1 MNIFY
6 EGRFVKGEFE
16 TGEGKFTEV
25 RILGEEDPKDKD
37 YVIPGYLDIHT
48 HGRSGEDFSFVDDEK
63 LKKLARSYAVCGVT
77 SVLATTMTN
86 EPKTVEDSIEA
97 AGRAVRRGP
106 EKGEARI
113 LGVHME
119 GPFLGKDKKG
129 AHDEQFLWEFDKI
142 WLDKIIEKSNN
153 SIRIISVDPN
163 LKDSSD
169 FIREYTKR
177 NIVLSIAHTSSDYE
191 TAVKAAEAGADHV
204 THLFNAMN
212 PLNHRAPGV
221 IGAAFDKQLFS
232 EIICDG
238 IHVKPTLIRM
248 WFKLMADKMIIIS
261 DSMQAAGLAEGK
273 YSLGGLDVFVKDGKA
288 VQENGTIAGSVTDV
302 ATEVKNV
309 IEYGVSREEAIM
321 AATYNAAR
329 SIRAEAFVGR
339 IKKGCAADYLITDKA
354 LNIKNVIINGRT
366 I

>member
-16 TGEGKFTEV
+16 TKDGRFSKV
-25 RILGEEDPKDKD
+25 RVLGEEDPKDRD
-37 YVIPGYLDIHT
+37 YAVPGYLDIHT

-63 LKKLARSYAVCGVT
+63 LQKLTKAYACCGVT

-86 EPKTVEDSIEA
+86 EPKAVELSIGA
-97 AGRAVRRGP
+97 AGRAADRGP
-106 EKGEARI
+106 GPGEARV

-129 AHDEQFLWEFDKI
+129 AHDENFLWDFDKI
-142 WLDKIIEKSNN
+142 WLDKIIETSNN
-153 SIRIISVDPN
+153 NIRIISVDPN
-163 LKDSSD
+163 LRGSSE
-169 FIREYTKR
+169 FIREYKNR
-177 NIVLSIAHTSSDYE
+177 GIVISIAHTSADYD
-191 TAVKAAEAGADHV
+191 TALKAADAGADHV
-204 THLFNAMN
+204 THLFNAMS
-212 PLNHRAPGV
+212 PLNHRAPGL
-221 IGAAFDKQLFS
+221 IGAAFDRQLFS

-238 IHVKPTLIRM
+238 IHVNPTLIRM
-248 WFKLMADKMIIIS
+248 WFRLMADRMIIIS
-261 DSMQAAGLAEGK
+261 DSMQAAGLKDGK

-302 ATEVKNV
+302 ATEVRNV
-309 IEYGVSREEAIM
+309 IGYGVSREEAVL
-321 AATYNAAR
+321 AATFNAAR
-329 SIRAEAFVGR
+329 SIGMSDRVGR
-339 IKKGCAADYLITDKA
+339 IAEGCAADYLITDEG

>member
-16 TGEGKFTEV
+16 VRDGKFSDV
-25 RILGEEDPKDKD
+25 KVYGEEDPGDPD
-37 YVIPGYLDIHT
+37 YAVPGYIDIHT
-48 HGRSGEDFSFVDDEK
+48 HGRGGEDFSFADDET
-63 LKKLARSYAVCGVT
+63 LKKLAGSYAECGVT

-86 EPKTVEDSIEA
+86 EPNTVEKSIEA
-97 AGRAVRRGP
+97 AGRAVKNGP
-106 EKGEARI
+106 GKGEARI

-129 AHDEQFLWEFDKI
+129 AHDEKYLWEFDKI

-153 SIRIISVDPN
+153 SIKIISVDPN
-163 LKDSSD
+163 LRNSSE

-177 NIVLSIAHTSSDYE
+177 GIVLSIAHTGSDYD
-191 TAVKAAEAGADHV
+191 TAIGAVEAGADHV

-221 IGAAFDKQLFS
+221 IGAAFDRQLFS
-232 EIICDG
+232 ELICDG
-238 IHVKPTLIRM
+238 IHVAPTLIRM
-248 WFKLMADKMIIIS
+248 WFRLMPDKMIIIS
-261 DSMQAAGLAEGK
+261 DSMQAAGMKEGK

-302 ATEVKNV
+302 AAEVRNV
-309 IEYGVSREEAIM
+309 IGYGVGREQAVLS
-321 AATYNAAR
+321 ATLNAAR
-329 SIRAEAFVGR
+329 SIRAENTVGR
-339 IKKGCAADYLITDKA
+339 IALGCAADYLITDEG